1 MRQNMQYHE
10 NEQGTALIATLMFLM
25 AMGILSTALVFTVNN
40 EMKTSS
46 SFKYNQQAFYVA
58 NAGIQKAVEWY
69 RSPYTPALGSYT
81 TTALPPQ
88 YGGQAVVLAGQSGY
102 SSNFPVSGTTDSF
115 TGQFSQSSDNTTLT
129 VNSSNTGKYA
139 LNATLLKHSPASFL
153 NPNNLAAAPTA
164 SAVERWR
171 VESMGYWGSVARP
184 LGIARITATI
194 ENNGDAFFDRA
205 LWGITEVNL
214 TGTSAIDSYDPTKP
228 MPNSGNLGDV
238 GSNVMVR
245 GTGSMIIKGNVA
257 CGPGGDINVDP
268 DSVTGDFI
276 RLGQDRVF
284 PPINDFTV
292 GSGKTMVNNKD
303 TYTLASSQNPYGTI
317 TVHGTLIIPA
327 GDWYI
332 DSLDVQAAA
341 TIIVSG
347 TARLFVKSGLSM
359 AGTAVAN
366 DPSHPESLTVFYKGT
381 GDAKWTGSSSI
392 SASIYAPNAPL
403 HLAGGSD
410 FYGSFIGNTVDAN
423 GGAKIHFDQGSL
435 KRNLLLRPF
444 RIITWSYNSY

>member
-1 MRQNMQYHE
+1 MRYLK

-46 SFKYNQQAFYVA
+46 TYKYNQQAFYVA

-69 RSPYTPALGSYT
+69 RSPYAPALGSYT
-81 TTALPPQ
+81 TTTLPPQ
-88 YGGQAVVLAGQSGY
+88 YSSQAVVLAGQSGY
-102 SSNFPVSGTTDSF
+102 SSNFPVSGTTDLF
-115 TGQFSQSSDNTTLT
+115 TTQFSQSSENTTLT
-129 VNSSNTGKYA
+129 VDSTNTGKYA
-139 LNATLLKHSPASFL
+139 VNATLLKHSPANFL
-153 NPNNLAAAPTA
+153 NPSNLAATPTP
-164 SAVERWR
+164 SAIERWR
-171 VESMGYWGSVARP
+171 VESMGYWGSIAHP

-214 TGTSAIDSYDPTKP
+214 TGTSLIDSYDPSQP

-238 GSNVMVR
+238 GSNMSVR
-245 GTGSMIIKGNVA
+245 GTGSMSIQGNVA
-257 CGPGGDINVDP
+257 CGPGGSINVDP
-268 DSVTGDFI
+268 NSVIGDFI
-276 RLGQDRVF
+276 RLGQDRYF
-284 PPINDFTV
+284 PPIGDFTV

-303 TYTLASSQNPYGTI
+303 SYTLSSSQNPYGTI

-381 GDAKWTGSSSI
+381 DDAKWTGSSSI

-444 RIITWSYNSY
+444 RIITWSYNSF